1 MKLEINKENLD
12 QELAQQS
19 SNFVYAATKAAINEE
34 AYYQAKKELEEIT
47 ASVGLEIRNKA
58 TEDKEKV
65 TEKLLSDRVIMDQ
78 RVSKAI
84 DYVNETRKHMSTAK
98 GVRDAWNMRKD
109 LLLRI
114 AHNASAEMHAF
125 GKDTVKTS
133 MESLAK
139 SA

>member
-1 MKLEINKENLD
+1 MKLEINQDNLN
-12 QELAQQS
+12 QELSEQS
-19 SNFVYAATKAAINEE
+19 SNFVYAATRAAIAEE
-34 AYYQAKKELEEIT
+34 AHYEAKKELDEIT

-58 TEDKEKV
+58 AEEKEKV
-65 TEKLLSDRVIMDQ
+65 TEKLLSDRVLLDQ

-84 DYVNETRKHMSTAK
+84 DHVNETRKHMATAK
-98 GVRDAWNMRKD
+98 GMRDAWNMRKD

-114 AHNASAEMHAF
+114 AHNASAEMYAF

-133 MESLAK
+133 MDAMAK

>member
-1 MKLEINKENLD
+1 MNLEINKEDLD
-12 QELAQQS
+12 RELAQQS
-19 SNFVYAATKAAINEE
+19 ANFVYTATRAAISEE
-34 AYYQAKKELEEIT
+34 AHHQAKKELDEIT

-58 TEDKEKV
+58 AEDKEKV
-65 TEKLLSDRVIMDQ
+65 TEKLLSDRVLLDQ
-78 RVSKAI
+78 RVSRAI
-84 DYVNETRKHMSTAK
+84 DYVNETRKYMKTAK
-98 GVRDAWNMRKD
+98 GLADGWEMRKD

-133 MESLAK
+133 MASLAK